1 MIKTDED
8 ALVCDLAETYN
19 IYDYRQHSP
28 MRVAVF
34 SCGLRD
40 DSRIKM
46 NLSGQVVPMDTL
58 LLAGMS
64 DRLSTLL
71 WFKTEDGQKGKNRPA
86 SIIDM
91 LTNRKSA
98 ETERDTV
105 IFNSGEDFI
114 RARNELTGGE

>member
-1 MIKTDED
+1 
-8 ALVCDLAETYN
+8 
-19 IYDYRQHSP
+19 
-28 MRVAVF
+28 
-34 SCGLRD
+34 
-40 DSRIKM
+40 
-46 NLSGQVVPMDTL
+46 MDTL